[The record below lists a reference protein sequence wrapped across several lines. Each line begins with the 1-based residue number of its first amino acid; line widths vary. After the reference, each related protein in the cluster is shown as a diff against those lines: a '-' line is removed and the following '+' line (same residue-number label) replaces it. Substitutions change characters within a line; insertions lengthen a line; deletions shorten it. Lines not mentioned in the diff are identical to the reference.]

1 MAVYLDFDNIVI
13 SRYDQVHGRNSFQKD
28 KARGLDDDKLTTA
41 TVDLGAIIDFASSFG
56 TLVLTRAYA
65 DWSADLNA
73 NYQGQLVGRAVDLV
87 QLFPAAAYGKNGADI
102 RLAVDA
108 VEDMFRL
115 PDLTHVVIVGGDSDY
130 IALAQRCKRLGR
142 YVVGIGVAGA
152 SSRSLASA
160 CDEFVTYDA
169 LPGIPT
175 VAPAPAKKA
184 TKRTK
189 SKEPDDEPEP
199 ADTQAAA
206 TGLLERALRIG
217 HEKDDADWL
226 HNSAVKAQMKRM
238 DPSFSEKSLGFRSFS
253 DFLRSRS
260 DVADLDESST
270 TRMVRLHQRGSKPRS
285 DPDVRASGEVPDRV
299 STYAEAMTERLYFR
313 QLLSGRDFAQS
324 DMIAQQMRNFSYLI
338 GDRETGDTVV
348 VDPAYAAN
356 DLVDILESDGMKLS
370 GVLVTHHHPD
380 HVGGSMMGFELKGL
394 AELLERQS
402 VPVHV
407 NSLEAEWVSRV
418 TGIARSDLTAHEH
431 GDKVNVG
438 DVEIELLHTPGHT
451 PGSQCFLLDGRLVA
465 GDTLFLEGCGRTDFP
480 GGDVDDMFRSLQQL
494 AAAVR
499 RPDGVSRATG
509 TRWSPA
515 RRCRTC
521 GAPTTCT
528 GRAIWISGE
537 C

>member
-1 MAVYLDFDNIVI
+1 MTESSATRVAVYLDFDNIVI
-13 SRYDQVHGRNSFQKD
+13 SRYDQVNGRNSYQRD
-28 KARGLDDDKLTTA
+28 KVKGLDDDPGRLTRA
-41 TVDLGAIIDFASSFG
+41 TVDVGAIIDFASSFG

-65 DWSADLNA
+65 DWSAEMNSG
-73 NYQGQLVGRAVDLV
+73 YRGQLVGRAVDLV

-175 VAPAPAKKA
+175 VVVAPAPAKKA

-189 SKEPDDEPEP
+189 STEPEEDP
-199 ADTQAAA
+199 EPEAADTQAAA

-270 TRMVRLHQRGSKPRS
+270 TRMVRLH
-285 DPDVRASGEVPDRV
+285 
-299 STYAEAMTERLYFR
+299 
-313 QLLSGRDFAQS
+313 RD
-324 DMIAQQMRNFSYLI
+324 N
-338 GDRETGDTVV
+338 
-348 VDPAYAAN
+348 
-356 DLVDILESDGMKLS
+356 
-370 GVLVTHHHPD
+370 
-380 HVGGSMMGFELKGL
+380 
-394 AELLERQS
+394 
-402 VPVHV
+402 
-407 NSLEAEWVSRV
+407 
-418 TGIARSDLTAHEH
+418 
-431 GDKVNVG
+431 
-438 DVEIELLHTPGHT
+438 
-451 PGSQCFLLDGRLVA
+451 
-465 GDTLFLEGCGRTDFP
+465 
-480 GGDVDDMFRSLQQL
+480 
-494 AAAVR
+494 
-499 RPDGVSRATG
+499 
-509 TRWSPA
+509 
-515 RRCRTC
+515 
-521 GAPTTCT
+521 
-528 GRAIWISGE
+528 
-537 C
+537 